1 MEEKRITISDIADEL
16 GLSTAT
22 VSNVIHGKTSKV
34 SEKTIQKV
42 QEQLE
47 KRNYIPSMAGI
58 LLAQNDSG
66 IIGVVVN
73 RHEKY
78 EMHVLED
85 NFISSMLNYLS
96 MEIEKSGK
104 FMMIKTTDNSDEIVK
119 YASMWNMEGL
129 ILIGFCEN
137 DYNLLRK
144 NMRIP
149 FVAFD
154 VNISNPMRIGIVNID
169 NYGGGFL
176 MGRHLKSL
184 NHENALCIADNEV
197 FIDRERFEGFRDG
210 FSDGNVDFML
220 IPMKKA
226 ERKAFFERKFSFI
239 CEHSAIFAVSDYYS
253 VEIMQFLISK
263 GISVPAQISVAG
275 FDDTPVCTQVFPTLT
290 TISQDVSLRAKTA
303 LNKLFELKENE
314 NAGEVITLPLNLINR
329 ESTDYVRK

>member
-22 VSNVIHGKTSKV
+22 VSNVIHGKT
-34 SEKTIQKV
+34 IQKV
-42 QEQLE
+42 QEHLE

-176 MGRHLKSL
+176 MGRHLRSL

-239 CEHSAIFAVSDYYS
+239 CEHSAIFAVSDYYA

-263 GISVPAQISVAG
+263 GVSVPAQISVAG

>member
-104 FMMIKTTDNSDEIVK
+104 FMMIKTTDDADEIVK

-154 VNISNPMRIGIVNID
+154 ADITNPIRIGIVNID

-176 MGRHLKSL
+176 MGRHFKSL
-184 NHENALCIADNEV
+184 NHENTLCIADNEI

-239 CEHSAIFAVSDYYS
+239 CEHSAIFAVSDYYA

-263 GISVPAQISVAG
+263 GVSVPAQISVAG

-290 TISQDVSLRAKTA
+290 TISQDVSLRAKMA